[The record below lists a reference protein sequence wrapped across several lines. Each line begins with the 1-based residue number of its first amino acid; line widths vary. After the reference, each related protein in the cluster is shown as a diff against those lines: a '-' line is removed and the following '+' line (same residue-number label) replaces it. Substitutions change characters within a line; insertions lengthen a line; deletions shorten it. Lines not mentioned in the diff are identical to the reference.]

1 MSITFARR
9 DLKVAAVNVAGPL
22 EAATSVMFI
31 SVHTYAPRP
40 FQSLERNNSD
50 EVAAFRGPATCP
62 PATFSSP
69 PAKVMLILL
78 VRSDHSELLG
88 MKNPDRPSG
97 GEDEDSVYVDELG
110 KTMSKHEIVKCL
122 VLDKLVGAIGVDW
135 RDIFPYL
142 YWIPNRNLKPKS
154 STWVCLGW
162 KLRNPWFRKLK
173 YKVLQRRGE
182 ITLREANSIDALGD
196 SCCNTRHSS
205 GYNRMALY
213 ELAKHPK

>member
-22 EAATSVMFI
+22 EAATFVMFI
-31 SVHTYAPRP
+31 SVHTSAPRP

-97 GEDEDSVYVDELG
+97 EDEDSVYVDELG

-122 VLDKLVGAIGVDW
+122 VLDKLVGAIGVDCEHT
-135 RDIFPYL
+135 FELSP
-142 YWIPNRNLKPKS
+142 
-154 STWVCLGW
+154 TV
-162 KLRNPWFRKLK
+162 
-173 YKVLQRRGE
+173 
-182 ITLREANSIDALGD
+182 ALHD
-196 SCCNTRHSS
+196 FDFEQW
-205 GYNRMALY
+205 L
-213 ELAKHPK
+213 